1 MFKCR
6 RCGKEFNLEGY
17 NKEGT
22 LYTLCRECGQYV
34 LNELAQGITKVE
46 IQDLRGKNEEK

>member
-1 MFKCR
+1 MFVCK
-6 RCGKEFNLEGY
+6 RCGKEFQLEGY

-22 LYTLCRECGQYV
+22 FYTLCGECGRFV

-46 IQDLRGKNEEK
+46 IQDLRGEGKK